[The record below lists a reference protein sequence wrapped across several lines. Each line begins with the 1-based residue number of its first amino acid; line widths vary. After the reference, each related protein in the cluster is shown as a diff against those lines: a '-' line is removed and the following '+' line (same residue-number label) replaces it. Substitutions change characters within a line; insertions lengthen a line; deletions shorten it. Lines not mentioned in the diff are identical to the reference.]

1 VARTPGG
8 DLARR
13 RYGGRPR
20 FPDPA
25 DKDVVYLE
33 ADTSALYLEK
43 PEDVSRYSVMIDYLR
58 AQALGPAE
66 SRALIAQMAGRVPD

>member
-1 VARTPGG
+1 M
-8 DLARR
+8 
-13 RYGGRPR
+13 R

-33 ADTSALYLEK
+33 AETSVLYLEK
-43 PEDVSRYSVMIDYLR
+43 PQDVSRYSLMIDYLR

-66 SRALIAQMAGRVPD
+66 SCALIARLAERSPD